1 MMTVNETANIVEG
14 ILFLS
19 PGIVKIK
26 DIIEHLRVDEG
37 IIREAVEVLKK
48 RHVED
53 GLEIL
58 ETAGGYELTTRAEY
72 SEHLK
77 AFFGGMD
84 RMKLS
89 KAALETLAIVAYKQP
104 VSRAEIERVRGVNSQ
119 GVTKSLL
126 DRGLLKIT
134 GKGDGVGK
142 PYLLATTEEFLRYMG
157 LNSLDDMPPL
167 ESINQN
173 I

>member
-19 PGIVKIK
+19 PGIVKIR
-26 DIIEHLRVDEG
+26 DICEHLRCDEG
-37 IIREAVEVLKK
+37 ILREAMEVLKK
-48 RHVED
+48 RYAEG
-53 GLEIL
+53 GLEFL
-58 ETAGGYELTTRAEY
+58 ETAGGYEFTTRAEY
-72 SEHLK
+72 SDHLK

-84 RMKLS
+84 KMKLS

-104 VSRAEIERVRGVNSQ
+104 VSRAEIERIRGVNSQ
-119 GVTKSLL
+119 GVAKSLL
-126 DRGLLKIT
+126 DRGLLRIT

-142 PYLLATTEEFLRYMG
+142 PFLLATTAEFLRYMG
-157 LNSLDDMPPL
+157 LNSLEDLPPL

-173 I
+173 M